1 MKIIIYTLNTDGTVP
16 EYVIDGGYFPTD
28 SQLPH
33 PKDLFLVGI
42 ANENAFQD
50 AIPTQI
56 DLQNYL
62 ESISEGW
69 VDIEGQPFNSDEAAS
84 WLWAKLELAG

>member
-69 VDIEGQPFNSDEAAS
+69 VDIEGQPFNSDEAAF
-84 WLWAKLELAG
+84 WLWSKLELAG

>member
-42 ANENAFQD
+42 ANENALQD

-62 ESISEGW
+62 ESINEGW
-69 VDIEGQPFNSDEAAS
+69 VDVEDQPFNSDEAAS

>member
-1 MKIIIYTLNTDGTVP
+1 
-16 EYVIDGGYFPTD
+16 
-28 SQLPH
+28 
-33 PKDLFLVGI
+33 VGI

>member
-16 EYVIDGGYFPTD
+16 EYVIYGGYFPTD
-28 SQLPH
+28 SQLPQ
-33 PKDLFLVGI
+33 PQDFFLVGI

-84 WLWAKLELAG
+84 WLWDKLELAG